1 MSVDYTSAGV
11 NIEAGNLAVEK
22 IKDLAASTFTPQ
34 VLTGLGSFGAFYDLG
49 EVLRTYKHPVLVQSI
64 DGVGTKIIVAGLAG
78 TYDSIGRDLL
88 SACAN
93 DIVVHGAKPL
103 TFLDYIANDTLD
115 PDVVAEIVSGMAAGC
130 REEGISLIGG
140 ETAEMPG
147 TYLPGEH
154 DLVGIVTGVV
164 ERDAIING
172 ADVMPGD
179 VILAAASSGLHTN
192 GFSLARKVLF
202 EMAGLT
208 VSDILPGS
216 AEDGTPCTVGEALL
230 EPHCNYTTSVHAL
243 LKTGIKVKSMAHIT
257 GGGLIEN
264 VPRVIPKTTNAVFN
278 PETWTVPRI
287 FKVIEELGGI
297 DTREMYR
304 AFNMGIG
311 LTVIVA
317 ADEKERALAAM
328 QELFKVPVFDIGSI
342 TEGTGKTVVTGIH
355 RTQNNPDSQRS

>member
-49 EVLRTYKHPVLVQSI
+49 EVLRDYRHPVLVQSI
-64 DGVGTKIIVAGLAG
+64 DGVGTKIIAAGLAG
-78 TYDSIGRDLL
+78 KYDSIGRDLL

-103 TFLDYIANDTLD
+103 TFLDYIANDTLN
-115 PDVVAEIVSGMAAGC
+115 PDIVAEIVSGMAAGC

-164 ERDAIING
+164 EKDAIING
-172 ADVMPGD
+172 ADVEPGD
-179 VILAAASSGLHTN
+179 IILAVASSGLHTN

-202 EMAGLT
+202 EIAGLT

-216 AEDGTPCTVGEALL
+216 DEEGEPKTVGELLL
-230 EPHCNYTTSVHAL
+230 EPHTNYTSSVHTL
-243 LKTGIKVKSMAHIT
+243 LNSGVTVKSMAHIT

-264 VPRVIPKTTNAVFN
+264 VPRVMPKTTNALFAPESWPVPTVF
-278 PETWTVPRI
+278 
-287 FKVIEELGGI
+287 KAIEKLGGI
-297 DTREMYR
+297 DRWEMYR

-311 LTVIVA
+311 LTVTVP
-317 ADEKERALAAM
+317 ADEKVTALAAM
-328 QELFKVPVFDIGSI
+328 QKAFSRPVFEIGLV
-342 TEGTGKTVVTGIH
+342 TEGTGKTILTGIS
-355 RTQNNPDSQRS
+355 RTTEGADK

>member
-49 EVLRTYKHPVLVQSI
+49 EVLRDYKHPVLVQSI

-78 TYDSIGRDLL
+78 KYDSIGRDLL

-115 PDVVAEIVSGMAAGC
+115 PDIVAEIVSGMAAGC

-164 ERDAIING
+164 EKDAIING
-172 ADVMPGD
+172 SDVEPGD

-202 EMAGLT
+202 EIAGLT
-208 VSDILPGS
+208 VADILPGS
-216 AEDGTPCTVGEALL
+216 AEDGNPQTVGSILL
-230 EPHCNYTTSVHAL
+230 EPHINYTSSVHAL
-243 LKTGIKVKSMAHIT
+243 LKSGITVKNMAHIT

-264 VPRVIPKTTNAVFN
+264 VPRVMPKTTNAVFN
-278 PETWTVPRI
+278 PGSWPVPRI
-287 FKVIEELGGI
+287 FTVIEEFGNI
-297 DTREMYR
+297 DQWEMYR

-311 LTVIVA
+311 LTVTVP
-317 ADEKERALAAM
+317 ADEKKIALSAM
-328 QELFKVPVFDIGSI
+328 REAFNCPVFEIGLV
-342 TEGTGKTVVTGIH
+342 TEGTGKTILTGIS
-355 RTQNNPDSQRS
+355 RTSEGADK